1 MSSGSRGSFTGSPLT
16 VNDEIAH
23 DPERD
28 IAIIHFSRLCQSQ
41 AYVHTIRNECEH
53 FVHECLGKGRAPL
66 STMADAATAMR
77 MLAAAEASATD
88 GVHVTL

>member
-1 MSSGSRGSFTGSPLT
+1 MMKSHNIL
-16 VNDEIAH
+16 
-23 DPERD
+23 
-28 IAIIHFSRLCQSQ
+28 SRLCQSQ

-77 MLAAAEASATD
+77 LLAAAEGSATD
-88 GVHVTL
+88 AVHVTL